1 MDMIKTTVNGMRD
14 ITANEMQVRQNLLG
28 KIREV
33 YSKFGFCE
41 ISTPIC
47 EHIENLI
54 SDVGWENEKLI
65 FKVLKRGEKLENE
78 LLNKNVSAKNLV
90 DMGLRYDLTV
100 PLCRYYAN
108 NRSDLP
114 NPFKAMQ
121 IGCVYRADRPQKGR
135 YREFM
140 QCDIDVIG
148 DKTNIAEIDLLLATN
163 YFFNEIGFEKYNF
176 YYEINNRSIL
186 REIQKLSG
194 FPIEKF
200 DEISIILDKM
210 DKIGIDGVIDE
221 LKKIGIIETSINKYI
236 SILDELKDIDILNL
250 KNIIK
255 INDNSVDSLIE
266 IIKILESFDI
276 KIKFNPNLIR
286 GMGYYTGTIYEIKSP
301 QFNGSIGGGGRY
313 DGLIEKWLKE
323 QIPSV
328 GISIGFERI
337 ITIIMQ
343 DFKNDDEKEK
353 CVYSVE
359 NNLDFEKKQN
369 LFKKAILDRK
379 NGKIVSIINQAK
391 NKKFQRESFENC
403 GYHNFIDF

>member
-1 MDMIKTTVNGMRD
+1 MEMIKNTVNGMRD
-14 ITANEMQVRQNLLG
+14 ITPNEMQVRQSLLN
-28 KIREV
+28 KIRDV
-33 YSKFGFCE
+33 YSRFGFCE

-78 LLNKNVSAKNLV
+78 LSNKNIDVKNLV

-108 NRSDLP
+108 NKNNLP

-121 IGCVYRADRPQKGR
+121 IGYVYRADRPQKGR

-148 DKTNIAEIDLLLATN
+148 DKTNISEIDLLLATN
-163 YFFNEIGFEKYNF
+163 LFFNEIGFDKYNF

-186 REIQKLSG
+186 REIQNLSS

-200 DEISIILDKM
+200 DEICIILDKE
-210 DKIGIDGVIDE
+210 DKIGIDGVILE
-221 LKKIGIIETSINKYI
+221 LKKINISETAINKYI
-236 SILDELKDIDILNL
+236 LILDELKNTNITDLN
-250 KNIIK
+250 KIIK
-255 INDNSVDSLIE
+255 TNDNTVDSLIE
-266 IIKILESFDI
+266 IIKILESFNI

-301 QFNGSIGGGGRY
+301 NFNGSIGGGGRY
-313 DGLIEKWLKE
+313 DNLISKLAKE
-323 QIPSV
+323 QVPAV

-337 ITIIMQ
+337 INIIM
-343 DFKNDDEKEK
+343 DDIVGIDGKDK
-353 CVYSVE
+353 LVYSVGADI
-359 NNLDFEKKQN
+359 DFQKKQDM
-369 LFKKAILDRK
+369 FIKAISDRK
-379 NGKIVSIINQAK
+379 NGKIINIVNQAK
-391 NKKFQRESFENC
+391 NKKFQRESLENY